1 MSKALERVQN
11 ALEADEQRHAV
22 RLKVGAKAL
31 GCVGCVG
38 CVGYTPNIVLKYGEN
53 ADKALDLEV
62 PYRYPIS
69 LSLDKTKYEFDVDLI
84 ANDTQSLAILL

>member
-11 ALEADEQRHAV
+11 ALKADEQRHAV

-38 CVGYTPNIVLKYGEN
+38 YTPNIALKYGEN